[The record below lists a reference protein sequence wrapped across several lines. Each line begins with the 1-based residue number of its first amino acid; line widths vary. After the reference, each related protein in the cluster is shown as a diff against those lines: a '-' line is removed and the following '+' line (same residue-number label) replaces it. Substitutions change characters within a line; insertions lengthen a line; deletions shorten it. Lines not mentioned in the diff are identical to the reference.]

1 MKKHLAIL
9 HKGVIDAILSGQKT
23 VESRFSEKKVVPFGA
38 ISVGDLVF
46 MKEPGG
52 DIIGQFR
59 VRKVFSYEG
68 LTEKDVTKIFADLGK
83 EISWGNPEEEAAFL
97 TQKKTAR
104 FGTLIFIGE
113 SERLITSPV
122 IFKKTDRRPWVVL
135 EINY

>member
-1 MKKHLAIL
+1 M
-9 HKGVIDAILSGQKT
+9 
-23 VESRFSEKKVVPFGA
+23 
-38 ISVGDLVF
+38 GDLVF

-59 VRKVFSYEG
+59 VKKVFEFEG
-68 LTEKDVTKIFADLGK
+68 LSENDIDKIITDYGK
-83 EISWGNPEEEAAFL
+83 EIGWGNEEEEKGFW
-97 TQKKTAR
+97 QSKKGSK

-135 EINY
+135 DL

>member
-9 HKGVIDAILSGQKT
+9 HKPVIDAILAGSKT
-23 VESRFSEKKVVPFGA
+23 VESRFSEKKVAPFGV
-38 ISVGDLVF
+38 IGVGDLVF

-59 VRKVFSYEG
+59 VRKVFNYEG
-68 LTEKDVTKIFADLGK
+68 LTEKDVTKIFADFRR
-83 EISWGNPEEEAAFL
+83 EIGWGNPEEEAAFL
-97 TQKKTAR
+97 TQKKAAR

-122 IFKKTDRRPWVVL
+122 IFKKSDRRGWVVL
-135 EINY
+135 D